1 MKYWFIITG
10 FFALLL
16 VIDSCVEPFSPPEV
30 NSDENYL
37 VIDGFLNVS
46 GTDSTRIELRRT
58 QNVNANALPI
68 IETGAQLAVEEENGG
83 TWPLAETSAGVYV
96 LAPRQYN
103 RAGKYRLRIKTKDNQ
118 EYLSEYVGVSIT
130 PPIDSVTYKVDPV
143 LNAAVFYVNTH
154 DAQNKTQF
162 YRWKFEETWEYEAAY
177 YSALM
182 VRNDSVVV
190 RPENINKCWGK
201 LKSGSILLGTTVKLS
216 SDIIKDLPLNR
227 VPISTNKL
235 FIKYS
240 ILVRQYGLSR
250 QAFEY
255 WTDLSKTTQ
264 GTGSLFDVLPS
275 QVTGNIRHVSNARM
289 LAFGYF
295 SAATEETRR
304 FTIAPRLGTF
314 PRCTEPDTIPIR
326 CSPRDADECALTTP
340 KLLLTYWGPR
350 SDSVLVAAHS
360 CADCRLQGGTTERPS
375 YW

>member
-1 MKYWFIITG
+1 MRYWFLKIG

-16 VIDSCVEPFSPPEV
+16 IIDSCVEPFSPPEV

-37 VIDGFLNVS
+37 VIDGFLNVN

-58 QNVNANALPI
+58 QNVNATASPG
-68 IETGAQLAVEEENGG
+68 IETGAQLAVEVENG
-83 TWPLAETSAGVYV
+83 ETMSLTETGAGIYT
-96 LAPRQYN
+96 LPPRQYS
-103 RAGKYRLRIKTKDNQ
+103 RSAKYRLRIKTKDNQ
-118 EYLSEYVGVSIT
+118 EYLSDYVGVNVT
-130 PPIDSVTYKVDPV
+130 PAIDSVTFKVDPV
-143 LNAAVFYVNTH
+143 LNAGVFYVNTH

-162 YRWKFEETWEYEAAY
+162 YRWKFEETWEYEATY

-182 VRNDSVVV
+182 VRNDSVVL
-190 RPENINKCWGK
+190 RPDNINKCWRK
-201 LKSGSILLGTTVKLS
+201 TNSGSILLGSTVKLS
-216 SDIIKDLPLNR
+216 SDVIKDLPLNR

-235 FIKYS
+235 YIKYS

-255 WTDLSKTTQ
+255 WTDLAKTTQ

-275 QVTGNIRHVSNARM
+275 QVTGNIRSTTNPHL

-304 FTIAPRLGTF
+304 LTITPRLGSF
-314 PRCTEPDTIPIR
+314 PRCIEPDTIPIR
-326 CSPRDADECALTTP
+326 CSSRDADECALNTA
-340 KLLLTYWGPR
+340 KMLLTYWGPR
-350 SDSVLVAAHS
+350 SDSVLVAAES
-360 CADCRLQGGTTERPS
+360 CTDCRVQGGTTQRPS